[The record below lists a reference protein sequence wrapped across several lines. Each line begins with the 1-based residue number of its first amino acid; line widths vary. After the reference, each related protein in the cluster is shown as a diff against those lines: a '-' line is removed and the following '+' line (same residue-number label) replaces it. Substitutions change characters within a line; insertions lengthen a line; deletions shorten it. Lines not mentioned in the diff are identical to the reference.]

1 MADLIEIKE
10 PIYQEPVIS
19 DMLHIFM
26 LKEELSKNRDEV
38 KFTENLFSLSEKKI
52 RYGYGE
58 STGKLIQL
66 KKVAHVRTNL
76 YKFETKYSGSYH
88 SENIIPDFSF
98 VSDIDQYS
106 YFQSNGSSKIIKR
119 YTTNTR
125 CVSLKEFDI
134 NDKLVKS
141 IKEKQDRLKKIVNKE

>member
-19 DMLHIFM
+19 DRLHIFM
-26 LKEELSKNRDEV
+26 LKEELSENRNEV

-58 STGKLIQL
+58 STGKLIQR
-66 KKVAHVRTNL
+66 KKVAHLRTNL
-76 YKFETKYSGSYH
+76 YKFETKYSGLYH
-88 SENIIPDFSF
+88 SENILPDFSF
-98 VSDIDQYS
+98 LSDYNPFHVFS
-106 YFQSNGSSKIIKR
+106 SNGSSKIARRKII
-119 YTTNTR
+119 NTK

-134 NDKLVKS
+134 DSKIVES
-141 IKEKQDRLKKIVNKE
+141 IKEKQNRLKKIV

>member
-19 DMLHIFM
+19 DRLHIFM
-26 LKEELSKNRDEV
+26 LKEELSENRNEV

-52 RYGYGE
+52 RYSYGE
-58 STGKLIQL
+58 STGKLIQR
-66 KKVAHVRTNL
+66 KKVAHLRTNL

-88 SENIIPDFSF
+88 SENILADFSF
-98 VSDIDQYS
+98 LSDYNPFHVFSSD
-106 YFQSNGSSKIIKR
+106 GSSKIARRKII
-119 YTTNTR
+119 NTK

-134 NDKLVKS
+134 IDSKIVES
-141 IKEKQDRLKKIVNKE
+141 IKEKQNRLKKIV

>member
-10 PIYQEPVIS
+10 PTYEKPVIS

-26 LKEELSKNRDEV
+26 LKEELSVNRDEV

-52 RYGYGE
+52 RYSYGE
-58 STGKLIQL
+58 STGKLIQC
-66 KKVAHVRTNL
+66 KKAAHVRTNL

-88 SENIIPDFSF
+88 SENILPDFSF
-98 VSDIDQYS
+98 LSDHNPFHVFSSD
-106 YFQSNGSSKIIKR
+106 GSSKIARRDLI
-119 YTTNTR
+119 NTK

-134 NDKLVKS
+134 DSKIVKS
-141 IKEKQDRLKKIVNKE
+141 IKEKQNRLKKIV